1 MHPIIII
8 KSAALPCLI
17 LVVDHF
23 SLLSL
28 LIQPGLLGSIYLFNR
43 SVLMKTNSIVGKKCY
58 GLILK
63 GKETI
68 NIDTKEQ
75 LNYLRVIYKK

>member
-1 MHPIIII
+1 
-8 KSAALPCLI
+8 
-17 LVVDHF
+17 
-23 SLLSL
+23 
-28 LIQPGLLGSIYLFNR
+28 
-43 SVLMKTNSIVGKKCY
+43 MKTNSIVGKKCY

-75 LNYLRVIYKK
+75 LNYLRVIYKKKVMKLLCPSPELFSEKIKKI